1 MEEKVEENFYDK
13 FLKRMS
19 RTRKNKMQLHK
30 RLKSYNEKVNTLL
43 FFMNFFGIVLI
54 IITLNPSKGIKNIF
68 ILNSYIVAI
77 ISIYIILFQYYI
89 IIKSYDKNAEKALN
103 IYHELREIENE
114 IKDGGEKVF
123 ENNKEL
129 YLYKYNSILNNSI
142 PHDDLDDINNKI
154 EGINIKK
161 SDFSLDNLVI
171 NGNIILCIGGYLI
184 VFYSLFFN

>member
-1 MEEKVEENFYDK
+1 MTNEINFYEK
-13 FLKRMS
+13 FLNRMS

-54 IITLNPSKGIKNIF
+54 IITLNPNQEMKNIF

-114 IKDGGEKVF
+114 INDGGEKVF
-123 ENNKEL
+123 NNKKDK
-129 YLYKYNSILNNSI
+129 YFYIYNSILNNSI
-142 PHDDLDDINNKI
+142 PHDDIDDLNNKLDDLNVRKR
-154 EGINIKK
+154 
-161 SDFSLDNLVI
+161 DLSLDNIVI
-171 NGNIILCIGGYLI
+171 NGNIIVCLGGYLI
-184 VFYSLFFN
+184 VFYSIFFK